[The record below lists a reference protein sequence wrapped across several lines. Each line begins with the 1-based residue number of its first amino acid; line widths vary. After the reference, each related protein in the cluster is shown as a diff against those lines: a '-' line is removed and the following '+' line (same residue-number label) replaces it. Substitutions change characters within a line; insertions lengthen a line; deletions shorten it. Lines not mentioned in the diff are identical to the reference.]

1 MVHLRSSSV
10 PAILRPLLMNDL
22 KVTDLLGLGSASAF
36 ILTVLYLYGYS
47 ITLGANLFLYF
58 SLNDYL
64 RFAVEWLP
72 RFVVFGIA
80 GWLLGRFESRLDRGL
95 SEQEIIAR
103 SSNPRFTKI
112 LRKLTVAMIPAAF
125 ATMAA
130 FDTFRAFYFGV
141 REGRLYI
148 GWGGVAA
155 VLWVWI
161 GGRYFK
167 DSVSLTQ

>member
-1 MVHLRSSSV
+1 
-10 PAILRPLLMNDL
+10 MNDL

-80 GWLLGRFESRLDRGL
+80 GWLLGRF
-95 SEQEIIAR
+95 
-103 SSNPRFTKI
+103 
-112 LRKLTVAMIPAAF
+112 
-125 ATMAA
+125 
-130 FDTFRAFYFGV
+130 
-141 REGRLYI
+141 
-148 GWGGVAA
+148 
-155 VLWVWI
+155 
-161 GGRYFK
+161 
-167 DSVSLTQ
+167 